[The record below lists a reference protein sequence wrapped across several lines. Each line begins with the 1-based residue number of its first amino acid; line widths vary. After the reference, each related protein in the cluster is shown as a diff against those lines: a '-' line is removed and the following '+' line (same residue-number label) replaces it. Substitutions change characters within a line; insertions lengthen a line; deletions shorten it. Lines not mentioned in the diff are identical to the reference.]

1 MGIEVTFRYTYVK
14 HDESWIYA
22 QGVGVWLK
30 ILFDNKKDLQT
41 YNAKVLISNVC
52 SHETVFFMAFADK
65 HPKLV
70 EEPSEVKETLVR
82 FIF

>member
-1 MGIEVTFRYTYVK
+1 M
-14 HDESWIYA
+14 
-22 QGVGVWLK
+22 
-30 ILFDNKKDLQT
+30 LFENKKDLRT

-65 HPKLV
+65 HPKLL

-82 FIF
+82 LIL

>member
-1 MGIEVTFRYTYVK
+1 VVRLGKSR
-14 HDESWIYA
+14 IYA

-30 ILFDNKKDLQT
+30 ILFDNKKDLRT

-65 HPKLV
+65 HPKLL

-82 FIF
+82 IIF